1 LIAVLDACAALEIA
15 LNREDGR
22 RLRIGLLGAERILA
36 PDTFASEIT
45 SAFWK
50 YSVHEELSGEE
61 CRKGVA
67 FCLDIVD
74 DWMETRSLC
83 PEVLVESVNANH
95 SVYDMFYLVLARRNH
110 AVLLTRDRKMK
121 TIAEEMNIKVF

>member
-1 LIAVLDACAALEIA
+1 MIAVLDASAALEVA
-15 LNREDGR
+15 LNREDSR
-22 RLRIGLLGAERILA
+22 RFRTGLRDAERILA

-50 YSVHEELSGEE
+50 YAVHKELSGEE
-61 CRKGVA
+61 CRRGLTY
-67 FCLDIVD
+67 CLAIVD
-74 DWMETRSLC
+74 DLLETRSLC

-95 SVYDMFYLVLARRNH
+95 SVYDMFYLVLARRND

-121 TIAEEMNIKVF
+121 TLAEEMNIKVF